1 MENDKTTSKQ
11 AAPSELPLPQS
22 QEATERIVHDLEASQ
37 VELAIENE
45 ALREAKFEV
54 QEALEKYTD
63 LYEFAPTG
71 YFTLYRNGAVS
82 AVNLAAANLL
92 RIERSLLLGRSF
104 EEFVTEEYRPTFT
117 AFLEAVF
124 TSPVSTTC
132 TVVLL
137 DNVSLPLTIQI
148 EATACASGQEC
159 RLALINITG
168 RDQSDLHDQA
178 TEPIISAK
186 QQEYEPPSTDTSKA
200 APCTMELELGVCS
213 LRESLDAS
221 LAMLRE
227 KALAGCLDIHLN
239 LSPESDERIV
249 ADRGMLTQIL
259 FSLLAN
265 AIRFTPA
272 GGVVDVS
279 TTRDAA
285 LIKTTVTDSGI
296 GISQEDRQNLFPAVT
311 SLKPVY
317 TKEFKGSGLCLALTK
332 HLVELHGGSIWV
344 DSEVGTGSRV
354 SFTIP
359 LRSCT
364 GIT

>member
-1 MENDKTTSKQ
+1 MKNDKTTSKQ
-11 AAPSELPLPQS
+11 AAPSELLPPQT
-22 QEATERIVHDLEASQ
+22 QEATERIIHELEANQ
-37 VELAIENE
+37 VELAIQNE
-45 ALREAKFEV
+45 ELREAKHEV

-104 EEFVTEEYRPTFT
+104 EEFVSEEYRPTFT
-117 AFLEAVF
+117 TFLESVF
-124 TSPVSTTC
+124 ASPISTTC

-178 TEPIISAK
+178 TEPISAT
-186 QQEYEPPSTDTSKA
+186 QQEYKPPSRDASTTE
-200 APCTMELELGVCS
+200 PCAMELELGVCS
-213 LRESLDAS
+213 LRESLDAA

-239 LSPESDERIV
+239 LSPEIDERIV
-249 ADRGMLTQIL
+249 ADSGMLTQIL
-259 FSLLAN
+259 FSLLSN
-265 AIRFTPA
+265 AIRFTPT
-272 GGVVDVS
+272 GGAVDVS
-279 TTRDAA
+279 SARDGD
-285 LIKTTVTDSGI
+285 LIKITVADSGV
-296 GISQEDRQNLFPAVT
+296 GISEEDSQNLFQAFT
-311 SLKPVY
+311 SQESVY
-317 TKEFKGSGLCLALTK
+317 TKEFEGSGLCLALTK
-332 HLVELHGGSIWV
+332 QLVELHGGSMWV

-354 SFTIP
+354 NFTIP